1 MTDAM
6 IITILEN
13 GTIKVETGKVS
24 GVNHM
29 TAEAFMREL
38 PLLCGGG
45 KQERKH
51 RHGPCGGLVHAVQHL
66 TGRGH

>member
-1 MTDAM
+1 MRDEM
-6 IITILEN
+6 QVEILAD

-51 RHGPCGGLVHAVQHL
+51 RHGLCGGLVHAVQHL